1 MQVYVIDVVSGATQ
15 EMVTSNGVLALAGRY
30 SMRHVP
36 LPIVILSMSKQRRAS
51 MFDDDDDND
60 PPISA
65 LDEMLLLVL
74 SALCFTVWGLLL
86 IFVWR

>member
-1 MQVYVIDVVSGATQ
+1 MVSGATQ

-51 MFDDDDDND
+51 MFDDDDDKD
-60 PPISA
+60 PRIDPV
-65 LDEMLLLVL
+65 DEMLLLVL
-74 SALCFTVWGLLL
+74 SSLCFTVWALLML
-86 IFVWR
+86 FLWR

>member
-1 MQVYVIDVVSGATQ
+1 
-15 EMVTSNGVLALAGRY
+15 
-30 SMRHVP
+30 
-36 LPIVILSMSKQRRAS
+36 